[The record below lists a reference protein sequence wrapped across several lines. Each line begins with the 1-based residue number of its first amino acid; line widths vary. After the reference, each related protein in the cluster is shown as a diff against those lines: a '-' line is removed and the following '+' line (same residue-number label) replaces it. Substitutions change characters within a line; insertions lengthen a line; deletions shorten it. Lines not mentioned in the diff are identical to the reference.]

1 MENKNIKD
9 YLRFYLGC
17 EVLTDN
23 GIETLVGV
31 GLLGSDAQ
39 RFRTIERFRSSTND
53 WSKENKIIL
62 RPLSDMSEDE
72 ALEVAENILSLN
84 GLNLDDWSAKDI
96 VSAYVEQWD
105 RYTPEETKWLLSKGF
120 DLFGLIE
127 SGLAIDKTKLT
138 DHGN

>member
-1 MENKNIKD
+1 MNNKTMENKNIKD
-9 YLRFYLGC
+9 YMHLYLGNRAILNLHD
-17 EVLTDN
+17 EPEPYHVDVD
-23 GIETLVGV
+23 GILIDMDMNACSIQ
-31 GLLGSDAQ
+31 L
-39 RFRTIERFRSSTND
+39 
-53 WSKENKIIL
+53 IL